1 LTRPQRSTH
10 HAERPHRAVE
20 PEGDTM
26 TMPTTF
32 RAKWLAGVAATA
44 IAALSLSGCG
54 SLNESSSDATG
65 GPCKDVKAGSVDP
78 KALKGV
84 TVKVGSKEFD
94 EQLILGQLTVKMMCA
109 AGAKVVDRTNTK
121 GSTQTRKK
129 LQDGV
134 TDVVWEYTGTG
145 WINYLGHTKPIKGSQ
160 AQYEA
165 VRKADLKNGLT
176 WLPPAPM
183 NNTYAFAIR
192 ESKAKQLDITKLSQ
206 LKTLP
211 KKELTF
217 CVESEF
223 AKRNDGFQP
232 MLKTY
237 GLSNA
242 KIAKAT
248 NLDTGVIYTAT
259 ADGGT
264 CNFGE
269 VFTTDGRIPGL
280 HLRVL
285 QDDKAFFPLYNVT
298 EVVQTSVLKKYPA
311 LGEIFAK
318 INPKLTNKTM
328 LTLNAKVDVAG
339 GDPAIVAK
347 DWLVKEGFVTD

>member
-1 LTRPQRSTH
+1 MRTTPRATR
-10 HAERPHRAVE
+10 
-20 PEGDTM
+20 
-26 TMPTTF
+26 
-32 RAKWLAGVAATA
+32 LVAAL
-44 IAALSLSGCG
+44 AALSACALLLSGCG
-54 SLNESSSDATG
+54 LRSASGAVLAANPGSIPRYKSLEGVHLTVAA
-65 GPCKDVKAGSVDP
+65 KDF
-78 KALKGV
+78 
-84 TVKVGSKEFD
+84 T
-94 EQLILGQLTVKMMCA
+94 EQLILGNMLSTVLST
-109 AGAKVVDRTNTK
+109 AGADVTNLSNTPGSFGVRQAVLKGDVDV
-121 GSTQTRKK
+121 SQ
-129 LQDGV
+129 
-134 TDVVWEYTGTG
+134 EYTGTG